1 MREDPMGLLDGKVAL
16 VTGAGSGIGRATA
29 RAMAGEGAKV
39 VAADI
44 ELARADETQ
53 REIEALGGAAAAV
66 VCDVADEGAVEAAF
80 DAAEEGFGPVN
91 VLFNNAGI
99 CVVKDITET
108 TFDEWRQ
115 TLAVNLG
122 GVWNGSR
129 TFINRARARGQ
140 GGAIVNSASVN
151 AFYVEPD
158 IAAYCASKAGV
169 VGLTRALALD
179 HGGQGIRIN
188 CVCPGY
194 TETGMTGPMF
204 DATPDPAGARADAG
218 RLHALGRIASPDEI
232 AQAVVFLAS
241 DRASFLTGAAVVAD
255 GGMSIGIRIV

>member
-1 MREDPMGLLDGKVAL
+1 MGLLDGKIAL

-29 RAMAGEGAKV
+29 KAMASEGAKV
-39 VAADI
+39 VAADL
-44 ELARADETQ
+44 EPARAEETGG
-53 REIEALGGAAAAV
+53 EIEALGGQAAGV
-66 VCDVADEGAVEAAF
+66 GCDVADEAALEATFDEAERRFGA
-80 DAAEEGFGPVN
+80 VN

-99 CVVKDITET
+99 CVVKDITQT
-108 TFDEWRQ
+108 TFDEWQR

-129 TFINRARARGQ
+129 TFIRRARARGQ
-140 GGAIVNSASVN
+140 GGAIVNTASVN
-151 AFYVEPD
+151 AFYVEPE

-179 HGGQGIRIN
+179 HGGEGIRVN

-204 DATPDPAGARADAG
+204 DATPDPAGARAEAG
-218 RLHALGRIASPDEI
+218 RLHALGRIASPAEI